1 MPGDN
6 ENVRNLSHHGVKAAQ
21 GFAARTMHDPNCVPC
36 PEMPDGITG
45 APMNADPHGAGFKM
59 PVGATPSAARPKD
72 QPREMSPPHTMGPH
86 DHLHPMPHQLT
97 PRHTR

>member
-6 ENVRNLSHHGVKAAQ
+6 ENHRNISHHGIKTSQ
-21 GFAARTMHDPNCVPC
+21 GFAAHVDASAGSHM
-36 PEMPDGITG
+36 PEGLCSMMPFD
-45 APMNADPHGAGFKM
+45 ADPHRAGFKM

-72 QPREMSPPHTMGPH
+72 EPREMAGPHNQGPH